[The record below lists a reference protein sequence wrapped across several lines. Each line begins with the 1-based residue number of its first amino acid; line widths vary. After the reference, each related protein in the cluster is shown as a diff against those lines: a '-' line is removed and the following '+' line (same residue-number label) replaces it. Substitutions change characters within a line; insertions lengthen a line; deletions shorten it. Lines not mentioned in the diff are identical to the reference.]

1 MNDLER
7 EYLKRTLN
15 EDVWIPTENMKSK
28 EDYEIEMIT
37 ANWKALQYIRN
48 QSRAICELAISINCM
63 ALIFVD
69 VQTEELCK
77 HAVRIDG
84 LALQWIPTC
93 NQTEEICELAVR
105 QNGWALQYVRLRS
118 EHIAKIALASMY
130 A

>member
-1 MNDLER
+1 MNNLER

-48 QSRAICELAISINCM
+48 QSRAICELALSINCM

-93 NQTEEICELAVR
+93 NQTLEICELAVR